1 MSHLTWSSELD
12 TGISEIDQQHK
23 QIMVLI
29 NRLQDA
35 RDSGDREGI
44 LAVVNDLVDYTVS
57 HLDFEESMLE
67 KVQYEFLGGHKKVH
81 TLLVRNVKG
90 IQQRI
95 QAGEDVVHEL
105 HSLLHRWLLN
115 HILHDDAAYVRV
127 VRPKAQELVEDKAEG
142 GWLSRALG
150 SFFRKANA

>member
-105 HSLLHRWLLN
+105 HSLLHRWLFN
-115 HILHDDAAYVRV
+115 HICGGGVHLALPITKGKSPRCRMETGFRGFYGV
-127 VRPKAQELVEDKAEG
+127 VLFGAG
-142 GWLSRALG
+142 
-150 SFFRKANA
+150 F